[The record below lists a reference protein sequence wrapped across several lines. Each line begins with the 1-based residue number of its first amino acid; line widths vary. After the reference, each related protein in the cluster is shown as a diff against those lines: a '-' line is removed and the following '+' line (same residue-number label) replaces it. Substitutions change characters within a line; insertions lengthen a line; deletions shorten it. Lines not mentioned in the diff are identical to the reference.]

1 MPQSS
6 RVNPTNTF
14 NQEVIFMNP
23 EKMSAAI
30 ENTLSETLGMELVEI
45 KKGHVVVTMP
55 VDHRTH
61 QPLGLL
67 HGGASVALA
76 ETAASM
82 GGWLLVA
89 DEGKAVVGQEIN
101 ANHLRSVRS
110 GKVKGVADCLHAGKT
125 SQVWEVRIFDEQER
139 MVCISRCTLAVIEPR

>member
-1 MPQSS
+1 MEEIDARFSAGMK
-6 RVNPTNTF
+6 NTMA
-14 NQEVIFMNP
+14 E
-23 EKMSAAI
+23 A
-30 ENTLSETLGMELVEI
+30 LGMELLEAAPG
-45 KKGHVVVTMP
+45 KVVVTMP

-76 ETAASM
+76 ETAASI
-82 GGWLLVA
+82 GGWFLVMK
-89 DEGKAVVGQEIN
+89 EGKAVVGQEIN

-110 GKVKGVADCLHAGKT
+110 GKVKAIAEVLHQGKT
-125 SQVWEVRIFDEQER
+125 SQVWQIKIYDEAER